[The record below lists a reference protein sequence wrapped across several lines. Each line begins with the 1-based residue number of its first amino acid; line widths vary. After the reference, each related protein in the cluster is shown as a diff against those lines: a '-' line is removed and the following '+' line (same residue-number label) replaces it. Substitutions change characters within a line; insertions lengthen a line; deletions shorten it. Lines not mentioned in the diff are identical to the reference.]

1 MDEVMIQ
8 HGRHLLI
15 HEMAQESMPQL
26 VGKSVR
32 VVGRLKNIDA
42 ESGRVTLEMHGAE
55 VNVDV
60 VQAGQIEMKTSR
72 PMLMFIGELERDT
85 KCRDANDVILRA
97 RVVSDVSTLDTDL
110 YEQCV
115 YIQRRLFDE

>member
-1 MDEVMIQ
+1 MIQ

-85 KCRDANDVILRA
+85 KCRDA
-97 RVVSDVSTLDTDL
+97 VSSAPHGR
-110 YEQCV
+110 
-115 YIQRRLFDE
+115 RRLLGSLPLLTQVGPNAWLQRMT